1 MKLFLIIFAF
11 LYFFIG
17 ILYFSFCLV
26 SFDVGFLTLETFRC
40 ICIAPIID
48 LNLIITMMGFYG
60 AIIAFFIP
68 HSIDMISK
76 IGKKYES
83 ESIANRFRDEK
94 NIKNLHIHL
103 LLGVFIGFF
112 LIVFYK
118 INLNILNNILFYI
131 LSFHFIFVIYLIYEY
146 ITKLKHYSNTDDIL
160 AQIQNEIKNEFK

>member
-11 LYFFIG
+11 LYFLAG
-17 ILYFSFCLV
+17 ATYFSFCYV
-26 SFDVGFLTLETFRC
+26 AFDVGFLTLETFNC
-40 ICIAPIID
+40 KCTNPVID
-48 LNLIITMMGFYG
+48 LNFIVTIMAFYG

-68 HSIDMISK
+68 HSIDMVSR

-103 LLGVFIGFF
+103 LLGVFIGLF

-118 INLNILNNILFYI
+118 INWNILNNILFYI
-131 LSFHFIFVIYLIYEY
+131 LSFHFIFVTYVIYEY